1 MSKAKSDIKTVYIS
15 DEYRRRHGGAHADQQ
30 DDEEG
35 DDQFIMDRQTYAEN
49 NGSDSDSDSDSDLSS
64 GSYTSS
70 DASVEEA
77 IEVIERMRN
86 EYARNMPNRAQRGGE
101 YVEQNVDSSHQ
112 DNDPRKQER
121 EEGADEQPL
130 DIDGYGAPAD
140 KPVQYDLD
148 TDPHK
153 QEPAEEEDFTVI
165 DDGASAEK
173 EEGQDAEYEAQYEA
187 PFEEEPEPD
196 PLNFDMAAPD
206 RESVSQQYE
215 PEPDEPLDFAYG
227 VNEDVEEPVK
237 EHVKIEGE
245 NDGAD
250 TYPRGG
256 AKSKMSS
263 TGNDSDSDDE
273 SISST
278 IVLSK
283 TSLYYVLSKVFMTE
297 QGLNMADLLADVTS
311 ELKHMNTRLAS
322 IERKLSAPTRGAR

>member
-15 DEYRRRHGGAHADQQ
+15 DEYRRRHGGAHANQE

-101 YVEQNVDSSHQ
+101 YVGDVDEPVEEGGDYEEQQLGTTSIYQ
-112 DNDPRKQER
+112 QQEQEEEPEEEEELKQEPEQEQEP
-121 EEGADEQPL
+121 EED
-130 DIDGYGAPAD
+130 GAPAD
-140 KPVQYDLD
+140 EEPGQYDLY
-148 TDPHK
+148 TE
-153 QEPAEEEDFTVI
+153 QEPEED
-165 DDGASAEK
+165 GAPAEK
-173 EEGQDAEYEAQYEA
+173 EKRHEAVYKAE
-187 PFEEEPEPD
+187 EPD
-196 PLNFDMAAPD
+196 PLNFDMAAD
-206 RESVSQQYE
+206 DVSQQYE
-215 PEPDEPLDFAYG
+215 PEEPLDYG
-227 VNEDVEEPVK
+227 VQEPVNEDVKEPD
-237 EHVKIEGE
+237 
-245 NDGAD
+245 ND
-250 TYPRGG
+250 YPQGG